1 MFGYPK
7 MKDKNI
13 EKEAIILYDLKSEKK
28 NQFFD
33 YEEEEELDHKEEN
46 LSKNQ
51 YYKIEDKKLEELEK
65 VFKQVKTNI
74 KLKINFQQSF
84 KAGILPEIL
93 FDIKNIGE
101 NKNLC
106 IIYDE
111 KNFFKKLEI
120 EISDSILFV
129 EKLDNKELIFLTFN
143 KIFYELLVYR
153 LMPEQKNGKGYIL
166 SQKIKETIEGY
177 EQKYKYNKRY
187 RYKEEKNAEPI
198 DYNLFYIKGISR
210 NRFFSVSNYGI
221 KMYALNEKK
230 EYELVLLEPYEKI
243 DFIYEIDT
251 NKFIFGLN
259 LRRVE
264 GFGFCGNAYTCYYNL
279 LLNKIELKSIDKIE
293 NKSKQEKINNDKLD
307 NLKLKEKFK
316 FSFISQT
323 MFKANFSSPLV
334 HDIKVYFSDFVLL
347 KNKYFII
354 MVKNSILIFNIE
366 SGKEIKRFEIE
377 VKDNRFLDIDIKKWD
392 SQRNDEFILIIQNNV
407 ILFKLNEE
415 NSSTISLNILNYGYF
430 PELCVKYIKYKNE
443 NYCNKIIIKHIKK
456 INSQKN
462 RFFSYNGDSN
472 DIIIY

>member
-13 EKEAIILYDLKSEKK
+13 EKEAIILYDLKFESK
-28 NQFFD
+28 NQ
-33 YEEEEELDHKEEN
+33 YLSYKKQELEYKEEN
-46 LSKNQ
+46 LENKK
-51 YYKIEDKKLEELEK
+51 YYKINDKKIKELEK

-334 HDIKVYFSDFVLL
+334 HDIKIYFSDFVLL